1 MLKVFLLIIVGLGG
15 DAETAKTFHR
25 WSNTLAES
33 SERLGVTQ
41 DRLVYL
47 VGEPVEGDARVSG
60 RSTKEEV
67 TKAFT
72 KFAGAAGADDLVVL
86 APNGHGRL
94 GGGGGGGADDL
105 VFIALI
111 GHGSWD
117 GRSAKFNMPG
127 PDMGPED
134 FEVLLK
140 KLPTKK

>member
-33 SERLGVTQ
+33 SERLGVTP

-67 TKAFT
+67 TKAFA
-72 KFAGAAGADDLVVL
+72 KFAGAA
-86 APNGHGRL
+86 
-94 GGGGGGGADDL
+94 GADDL

-127 PDMGPED
+127 PDMGTGED
-134 FEVLLK
+134 ASVTPLTDEGEQQVVLTGEDREPVLA
-140 KLPTKK
+140 PMQQVE